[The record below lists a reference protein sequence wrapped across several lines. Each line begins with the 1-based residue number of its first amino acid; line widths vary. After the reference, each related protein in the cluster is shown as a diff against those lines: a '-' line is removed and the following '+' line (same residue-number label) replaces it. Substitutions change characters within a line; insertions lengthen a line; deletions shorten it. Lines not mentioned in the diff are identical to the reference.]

1 MQRTNAAFKVQK
13 LMATPATTKWDARQI
28 PSLTGKLALVT
39 GANSGI
45 GYWTAVELAR
55 HGAEVLLGCRNAEK
69 GLAALNKLKAEVP
82 AANGHVVELDMASL
96 ASIRAFAASFIAT
109 GAPLDILVN
118 NAGVM
123 AVAKRQLTADGFELQ
138 FGTNHLGH
146 FALTGLLMPALLKSP
161 APRVVTVASLAH
173 RGGKIEFDN
182 LQSER
187 NYAPWDAYNNSKL
200 ANILFSNELD
210 RRAKAAHS
218 RLVSVAVHPGIS
230 KTNIFQNGLAG
241 RDFKS
246 VFMSIFG
253 GPLMQNDQMGALP
266 TLYAASAPEAQGGQ
280 YIGPDGFM
288 EFKGYPKV
296 VEPKPQG
303 KDAATEE
310 KLWAASEKLTG
321 VVYPPMS

>member
-1 MQRTNAAFKVQK
+1 
-13 LMATPATTKWDARQI
+13 MATEATTKWDARQI
-28 PSLTGKLALVT
+28 PSLTGELALIT

-45 GYWTAVELAR
+45 GFWTAVELAR

-69 GLAALNKLKAEVP
+69 GLAALNKLKAEIP
-82 AANGHVVELDMASL
+82 NAKAHVVELDMASL
-96 ASIRAFAASFIAT
+96 TSIRAFAASFVSS

-123 AVAKRQLTADGFELQ
+123 AIAKRELTVDGFEQQ

-146 FALTGLLMPALLKSP
+146 FALTGLLLPALLKSP

-187 NYAPWDAYNNSKL
+187 QYAPWDAYNNSKL
-200 ANILFSNELD
+200 ANILFANELD
-210 RRAKAAHS
+210 RRAKAASS
-218 RLVSVAVHPGIS
+218 RLISLAVHPGIS
-230 KTNIFQNGLAG
+230 KTNIFQNGLKG
-241 RDFKS
+241 KDFKS
-246 VFMSIFG
+246 VFMSLFG
-253 GPLMQNDQMGALP
+253 GPLMQDDKMGALP
-266 TLYAASAPEAQGGQ
+266 TLYAATAPEAKGGQ

-296 VEPKPQG
+296 VEPKPHA
-303 KDAATEE
+303 KDTATGE
-310 KLWAASEKLTG
+310 KLWEASEKLTG
-321 VVYPPMS
+321 VTYPPLT